1 MNNLR
6 KINKII
12 TAKPVMEGA
21 GVHLKRV
28 FGYHEMPELDPFLLL
43 DHFGSDKPEDYMA
56 GFPWHPHRGIETVT
70 YMIEGE
76 VEHGDSIGNSG
87 LITSGDIQWM
97 TAGSGII
104 HQEMPR
110 KYDGTMRGFQ
120 LWVNLPKSHK
130 MMDPRYRDIKADEIP
145 LLKLENGVK
154 INLVCG
160 EFGGVTGPAQDIV
173 VDNTYMDVTVPA
185 DTNFRI
191 ETTPGY
197 KTFAYVFEGAG
208 RFDAD
213 DGNLIRPGNLVQYS
227 DGDWVHVSTADFP
240 VRFLLVSGQPLNEP
254 IAWKGPIVMNTNDEL
269 ATAFR
274 EYREGTF
281 IKTGEYPVQDDNN
294 IPYKQ

>member
-6 KINKII
+6 KMNKIM

-28 FGYHEMPELDPFLLL
+28 FGFYEAPELDPFLLL
-43 DHFGSDKPEDYMA
+43 DHFGSDKPEDYIA

-76 VEHGDSIGNSG
+76 VDHGDSIGNRG

-104 HQEMPR
+104 HQEMPK

-120 LWVNLPKSHK
+120 LWVNLPKSYK

-160 EFGGVTGPAQDIV
+160 EFGNVKGPVQDIV
-173 VDNTYMDVTVPA
+173 VDNTYMDVTIPA

-213 DGNLIRPGNLVQYS
+213 DGNLIRPGNLVLYG
-227 DGDWVHVSTADFP
+227 DGDWVRISTVDFP
-240 VRFLLVSGQPLNEP
+240 VRFLLVSGQPLKEP

-274 EYREGTF
+274 EYRDGTF
-281 IKTGEYPVQDDNN
+281 IKTGEYPVQDENN
-294 IPYKQ
+294 IPYR

>member
-1 MNNLR
+1 MNNIR

-28 FGYHEMPELDPFLLL
+28 FGFYEVPELDPFLLL
-43 DHFGSDKPEDYMA
+43 DHFGSDNPDDYIA

-76 VEHGDSIGNSG
+76 VEHGDSIGNRG

-104 HQEMPR
+104 HQEMPQ
-110 KYDGTMRGFQ
+110 KYNGTMRGFQ
-120 LWVNLPKSHK
+120 LWINLPESHK

-173 VDNTYMDVTVPA
+173 VDNTYMDIAVPA
-185 DTNFRI
+185 DTTFEI
-191 ETTPGY
+191 ETISGY
-197 KTFAYVFEGAG
+197 KTFAYVFGGAG
-208 RFDAD
+208 QFDNKDAKI
-213 DGNLIRPGNLVQYS
+213 IRPGNLVLYS
-227 DGDWVHVSTADFP
+227 NGDAIHVTTADFP

-254 IAWKGPIVMNTNDEL
+254 VAWRGPIVMNTDDEL

-274 EYREGTF
+274 EYRDGTF
-281 IKTGEYPVQDDNN
+281 IKSGQYPVQNENN